1 MADEKLT
8 NLFEEFLLLYKVI
21 NRPKIIDLL
30 RAELKTEQAIE
41 VYQLTD
47 GEKSTRELAGM
58 LKNKCSHV
66 TVASLWNKWALIGLV
81 VPAKQKGRYKAAFDL
96 LEYGVTKIEIDKED
110 K

>member
-1 MADEKLT
+1 MVDDKLT
-8 NLFEEFLLLYKVI
+8 NLIEEFLLLYKVI

-30 RAELKTEQAIE
+30 RAELKTQQLIE

-58 LKNKCSHV
+58 LKNKCSHS
-66 TVASLWNKWALIGLV
+66 TVAFLWNKWALFGLV

-96 LEYGVTKIEIDKED
+96 LEYGITQVEIDKED